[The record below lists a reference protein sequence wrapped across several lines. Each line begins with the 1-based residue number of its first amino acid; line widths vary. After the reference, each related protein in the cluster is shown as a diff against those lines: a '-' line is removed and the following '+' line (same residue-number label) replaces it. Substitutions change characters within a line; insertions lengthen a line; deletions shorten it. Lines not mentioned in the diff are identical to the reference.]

1 MSKTF
6 YKFFFE
12 KTKKEYSDTISLKM
26 FIDLY
31 FNNFYTVKKISENF
45 EKENI
50 FSVIKKSLIDNP
62 FVNNDELDE
71 NETIEFIC
79 KAQKFKMLMIK
90 YVRKFKYKK
99 YTVYDINQDLLLNDL
114 SDFPENQKIHLVEN
128 KTIYKFRLTDLLN
141 IITKSLTNYVDI
153 YIVEPSEIKNPY
165 TNLPFSMN
173 NLYNIFFKVKQSNFL
188 MPIFFYKFFIV
199 NFDLKQ
205 FLIHNESEL
214 QLFAINDFCNSGYN
228 IELLESIYHM
238 FDQYQ
243 YLLTNISIRFEK
255 DFKKLVNTFRP
266 FLKLYYI
273 SSYSCNTRTKFEAK
287 KNLKKKLFDFNETN
301 IMYRKVLFNQ
311 NIFTQNNSIFQENYN
326 ILTNTVNYYPQEYA
340 IPDNNNRNTRIQSVN
355 NNNNN
360 NYYENLTNEIISNSN
375 NDNNDNNENDN
386 NENDN
391 NENDNNE
398 NDNNENDNIDIDI
411 DMDDDNTNVVVN
423 NLDNHM

>member
-173 NLYNIFFKVKQSNFL
+173 NLYNIFF
-188 MPIFFYKFFIV
+188 
-199 NFDLKQ
+199 
-205 FLIHNESEL
+205 
-214 QLFAINDFCNSGYN
+214 
-228 IELLESIYHM
+228 
-238 FDQYQ
+238 
-243 YLLTNISIRFEK
+243 
-255 DFKKLVNTFRP
+255 
-266 FLKLYYI
+266 
-273 SSYSCNTRTKFEAK
+273 
-287 KNLKKKLFDFNETN
+287 
-301 IMYRKVLFNQ
+301 
-311 NIFTQNNSIFQENYN
+311 
-326 ILTNTVNYYPQEYA
+326 
-340 IPDNNNRNTRIQSVN
+340 
-355 NNNNN
+355 
-360 NYYENLTNEIISNSN
+360 
-375 NDNNDNNENDN
+375 
-386 NENDN
+386 
-391 NENDNNE
+391 
-398 NDNNENDNIDIDI
+398 
-411 DMDDDNTNVVVN
+411 
-423 NLDNHM
+423 